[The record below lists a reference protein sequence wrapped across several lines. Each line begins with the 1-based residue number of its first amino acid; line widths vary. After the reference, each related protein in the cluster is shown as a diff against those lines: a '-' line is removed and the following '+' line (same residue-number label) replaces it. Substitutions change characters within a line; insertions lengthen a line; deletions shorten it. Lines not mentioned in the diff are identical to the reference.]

1 MVRSLNHHAICLS
14 GAFGTSVTSTIEK
27 VAADMSNHLQ
37 TSGLQRRREDYG
49 PITGLSHYV
58 DDLKPPSGRSPA
70 LHMLVVRSPYA
81 HARIKSIQ
89 LDLARSRP
97 GIIAAFHGAELV
109 SGMPTLDTIPL
120 PGLRKPERRPLAVG
134 RARYIGDPVAVILA
148 ENLYAAEDAR
158 DLVDVE
164 YEPLPAIVDPEAAL
178 EPGAPLLYD
187 EFDSN
192 IAFVQQTGGGD
203 IQSAFEQADRIVRLR
218 VVNQRLAPSSLE
230 LRACMF
236 DFDPSSGELSAWV
249 SSQAVFRVRD
259 TLAKFL
265 GLDRSH
271 IKVHN
276 AEVGGAFGAK
286 NSFLGEEIVAAL
298 LAVKFGRPV
307 KWIESRSENL
317 QGQSQG
323 RGLISYIEAAF
334 QDNGKLLGLRV
345 QSIADLGAFLSS
357 LTAMV
362 PSRILSM
369 LCGPYQLQAVESKMV
384 GVFTNKV
391 ATAPYRG
398 AGRPEAAY
406 ILERTM
412 DRIAYEL
419 GMDPAE
425 VRRRNFI
432 APQAFPHTTV
442 TGLRYDS
449 GNYQAAL
456 DRVLE
461 LADYAGWR
469 AQQRKYRET
478 TNSKLLGIGLSTFI
492 EFSGDNA
499 APMTGAPREAATVRI
514 RRDGSALVQSGVS
527 HTGQGHFT
535 AFAQVAATALDLPA
549 TKVEVRMNDSALP
562 GYSAGTF
569 GSRVTQVA
577 GSVVLLAAEAV
588 KEKALQL
595 AAHVLEAAPAD
606 LVMEDGQVMVRGVS
620 ARSIELGELA
630 RMVEER
636 PDLMVRE
643 PPNPANGTPIEG
655 LAAWRDFSSPGATYA
670 SGTHLAVVE
679 IDPDTGEVQV
689 LKYVAVDDCGRVL
702 NHYLVEAQVHG
713 GLAQGIGQALYEE
726 VLYDQDGQLL
736 SGTLMDYALPNAGM
750 VPDFVTDFI
759 ETPSP
764 YNPLGAKGAGE
775 SGCIGGPPAIV
786 NAVLDALSPLG
797 IKTIDMPLRPE
808 KIWALVQAARQG
820 TLEQPDP
827 TPPSIF
833 TILRP
838 QEGGVPDFA

>member
-1 MVRSLNHHAICLS
+1 MNEHV
-14 GAFGTSVTSTIEK
+14 
-27 VAADMSNHLQ
+27 Q
-37 TSGLQRRREDYG
+37 TPGLERRREDYAL
-49 PITGLSHYV
+49 ITGHSHYV
-58 DDLKPPSGRSPA
+58 DDLKPLPGRPTA
-70 LHMLVVRSPYA
+70 LHMVVVRSPYA
-81 HARIKSIQ
+81 HAEIKSIQ
-89 LDLARSRP
+89 LDAAGSQP
-97 GIIAAFHGAELV
+97 GVIAAFQGAELV
-109 SGMPTLDTIPL
+109 EGMPTLDTIPV

-134 RARYIGDPVAVILA
+134 RVRYVGDPVAVILA
-148 ENLYAAEDAR
+148 ESLYTAMDAR
-158 DLVDVE
+158 DLVEVE
-164 YEPLPAIVDPEAAL
+164 YELLPAVVDPEAAL

-187 EFDSN
+187 EVSSN
-192 IAFVQQTGGGD
+192 TAFLQESSWGN
-203 IQSAFEQADRIVRLR
+203 IRAAFENADRVVRLR

-230 LRACMF
+230 PRACIF
-236 DFDPSSGELSAWV
+236 DFDPSTGELSAWV
-249 SSQAVFRVRD
+249 SSQAVFRARD
-259 TLAKFL
+259 MLAKFL
-265 GLDRSH
+265 GLNRSH

-286 NSFLGEEIVAAL
+286 NNFLGEEIIAAL
-298 LAVKFGRPV
+298 LAVKYGRPV
-307 KWIESRSENL
+307 KWIEQRSENL
-317 QGQSQG
+317 QAQSQG
-323 RGLISYIEAAF
+323 RGQVNYIEAAV
-334 QDNGKLLGLRV
+334 QEDGRLLGLKV
-345 QSIADLGAFLSS
+345 YSIADLGAFLTFA
-357 LTAMV
+357 TAMV
-362 PSRILSM
+362 ASRTPSM

-384 GVFTNKV
+384 GVFTNK
-391 ATAPYRG
+391 ATTAPYRG

-412 DRIAYEL
+412 DRVAFEL
-419 GMDPAE
+419 GLDPAE

-432 APQAFPHTTV
+432 PPQAFPYSTV
-442 TGLRYDS
+442 TGLHFDS

-456 DRVLE
+456 DRALE

-469 AQQRKYRET
+469 AKRREYR
-478 TNSKLLGIGLSTFI
+478 TNNRLLGIGLASFI
-492 EFSGDNA
+492 ELSGDAA
-499 APMTGAPREAATVRI
+499 APMSGAPREAATVRI
-514 RRDGSALVQSGVS
+514 RRDGTALVQSGVS
-527 HTGQGHFT
+527 HNGQGHFT
-535 AFAQVAATALDLPA
+535 AFAQVAATALHLPV
-549 TKVEVRMNDSALP
+549 TKVEIRMNDSDLP
-562 GYSAGTF
+562 GYSVGTF

-577 GSVVLLAAEAV
+577 GSAVLLAAEAV
-588 KEKALQL
+588 REKALQL
-595 AAHVLEAAPAD
+595 AAQVLEAAPAD
-606 LVMEDGQVMVRGVS
+606 LVMEDGRVMVRGVS

-750 VPDFVTDFI
+750 VPDFVTNFI

-820 TLEQPDP
+820 TLTQPDP
-827 TPPSIF
+827 SFPATANVKK
-833 TILRP
+833 
-838 QEGGVPDFA
+838 E